1 MGRQTF
7 YVESTFSLT
16 SFFSELSGLSFLTE
30 KHHLILFERKKKY
43 CLNIIKLYFKTKF
56 QKKTLVLY
64 FDDKY

>member
-1 MGRQTF
+1 VGRQTF

-30 KHHLILFERKKKY
+30 KTPFNNFWKEKKY

-64 FDDKY
+64 FDDKH